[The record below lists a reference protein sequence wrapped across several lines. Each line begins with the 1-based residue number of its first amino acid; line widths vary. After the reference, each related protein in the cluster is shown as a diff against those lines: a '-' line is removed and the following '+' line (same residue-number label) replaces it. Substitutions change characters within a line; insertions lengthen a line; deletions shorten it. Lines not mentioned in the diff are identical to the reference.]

1 MSEIDYSKY
10 RMYILVRDQFPPSV
24 AVNSASH
31 GAMNATLDWNNED
44 HPHFLG
50 WRNHSFRK
58 ITCMVNDTELA
69 LANKIMTEQGI
80 KFIEQTESRLDKAHI
95 LTICH
100 PFDPNDRAF
109 KAFKFF
115 RTYKWGE

>member
-1 MSEIDYSKY
+1 MSDIDYSKY

-24 AVNSASH
+24 TINSSAH
-31 GAMNATLDWNNED
+31 GAMNATLDWNNES
-44 HPHFLG
+44 HPHFLR
-50 WRNHSFRK
+50 WRDDSFRK
-58 ITCMVNDTELA
+58 ITCMVNDAELA
-69 LANKIMTEQGI
+69 LATKIMTEHGI
-80 KFIEQTESRLDKAHI
+80 KYIEQTESRLDNAHI

-100 PFDPNDRAF
+100 PFDPSDKAF